1 MKWLCDI
8 TKQLLRHVMCQK
20 FLTIKI
26 STVRRNYA
34 ELTGINNDEI
44 IFTLL
49 LIFKHRYNRKKP
61 SK

>member
-49 LIFKHRYNRKKP
+49 LIFKHRYN
-61 SK
+61 